1 MPEFN
6 EIQALRDCAIELV
19 DILRDELVRTG
30 VGNPV
35 VCLAYESCL
44 VEVLIDKRL
53 LNSPEGKRSLWAFLR
68 RRANETGACAVV
80 TGFDAWA
87 FVPDRYRLGAV
98 ERGLLAELL
107 PRGIG
112 ALEAAG
118 LGRRREAISVIVE
131 TRLIAVMVLQHYV
144 RTAQG
149 IEFGPVQCADTTQ
162 TGVELCGSMRVFQN
176 PIPA

>member
-1 MPEFN
+1 MPEYN
-6 EIQALRDCAIELV
+6 ETHALRDRAIELV
-19 DILRDELVRTG
+19 EILRNELSLTG
-30 VGNPV
+30 VCTPV
-35 VCLAYESCL
+35 LYLAYENYL
-44 VEVLIDKRL
+44 EELKFDRRL
-53 LNSPEGKRSLWAFLR
+53 LNSPDGRRSLWAFLR

-87 FVPDRYRLGAV
+87 FVPDRDRLGAL

-107 PRGIG
+107 PRGID
-112 ALEAAG
+112 ALETAG

-131 TRLIAVMVLQHYV
+131 TRLIAVMALQHYV

-162 TGVELCGSMRVFQN
+162 TGVELCGSMRVFQD

>member
-6 EIQALRDCAIELV
+6 KIQALRDCAIELV
-19 DILRDELVRTG
+19 DILRDELVRAG
-30 VGNPV
+30 DANPV
-35 VCLAYESCL
+35 VYLAYESCL
-44 VEVLIDKRL
+44 AEVLIDKRL

-87 FVPDRYRLGAV
+87 FVPDRDRLGAL

-107 PRGIG
+107 PRGID
-112 ALEAAG
+112 ALETAG

-131 TRLIAVMVLQHYV
+131 TRLIAVMALQHYV

-149 IEFGPVQCADTTQ
+149 IEFGPVQWADTAQ
-162 TGVELCGSMRVFQN
+162 TGVELCGSMRVFRDS
-176 PIPA
+176 IPA

>member
-30 VGNPV
+30 DANPV
-35 VCLAYESCL
+35 VYLAYESCL
-44 VEVLIDKRL
+44 AEVLIDKRL

-87 FVPDRYRLGAV
+87 FVPDRDRLGAL

-107 PRGIG
+107 PRGID
-112 ALEAAG
+112 ALETAG

-131 TRLIAVMVLQHYV
+131 TRLIAVMALQHYV
-144 RTAQG
+144 RTAHG
-149 IEFGPVQCADTTQ
+149 IEFGPVQFADTTQ
-162 TGVELCGSMRVFQN
+162 TGVELCGSMRVFQD